1 MFFGHFALEAV
12 GLEVIDPL
20 FAFEVAGIVV
30 DVGPV
35 VLRTGK
41 RDKEGRGPPPSFYV
55 VVYPGVQFIS
65 LLEPILS

>member
-30 DVGPV
+30 VAVGFLPKKLHARV
-35 VLRTGK
+35 GCL
-41 RDKEGRGPPPSFYV
+41 
-55 VVYPGVQFIS
+55 
-65 LLEPILS
+65 